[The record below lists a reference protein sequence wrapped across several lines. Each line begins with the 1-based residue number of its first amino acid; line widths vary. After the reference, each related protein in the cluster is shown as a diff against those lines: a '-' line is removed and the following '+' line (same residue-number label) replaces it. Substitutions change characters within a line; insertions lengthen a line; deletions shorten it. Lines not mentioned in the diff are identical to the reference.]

1 MGRMQNLL
9 TAISEQLR
17 SCPNQAIRM
26 PSSAIHGGSALAD
39 WKFVAQDPRM
49 KPHVLSE
56 REEAMP
62 SAAHPLDPA

>member
-1 MGRMQNLL
+1 
-9 TAISEQLR
+9 
-17 SCPNQAIRM
+17 M